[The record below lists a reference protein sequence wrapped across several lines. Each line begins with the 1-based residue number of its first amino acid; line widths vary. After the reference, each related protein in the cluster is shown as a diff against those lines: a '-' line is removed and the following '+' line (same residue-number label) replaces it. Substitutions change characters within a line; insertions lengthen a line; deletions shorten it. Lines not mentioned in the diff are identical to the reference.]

1 MSGRPIAV
9 YTDIVDLD
17 PAPGVALLEQA
28 GFEVRVLGTADPDA
42 IADGAADA
50 AALLVGYSPVTA
62 DLLDRLPAL
71 EIIATQSAGV
81 DHIDVAAA
89 LARRVQIGNVPDAAT
104 EEVAVH
110 ALAMCLALERGLVFL
125 DRDVRAGRWDGTAQ
139 RLHRPS
145 TRTLGVLGLG
155 RIGRR
160 LVELARPVFGRIVG
174 HDPVL
179 PGDRWPA
186 GVEQS
191 DLDGL
196 LTRSDLLSLHA
207 PQVSGAAP
215 VLGARELALLPEGA
229 SLVNVARGGLVDE
242 AALLAALDRGAVG
255 AAALDVLPVEP
266 PEPGNPLLT
275 HPRTL
280 ITPHAAYL
288 SRDSARDYVLGQA
301 SNVVEW
307 SRTGRPRNPVS

>member
-1 MSGRPIAV
+1 MIAV
-9 YTDIVDLD
+9 YTDVVDLD

-28 GFEVRVLGTADPDA
+28 GFEVRVLGTADPDL
-42 IADGAADA
+42 IATRAADA

-71 EIIATQSAGV
+71 EIIATQSVGV

-104 EEVAVH
+104 EEVAAH
-110 ALAMCLALERGLVFL
+110 ALAMCLALERGLPFL
-125 DRDVRAGRWDGTAQ
+125 DRDVRAGRWDGTSR
-139 RLHRPS
+139 RLRRPS
-145 TRTLGVLGLG
+145 ALALGVLGLG
-155 RIGRR
+155 RIGQR

-174 HDPVL
+174 HDPML
-179 PGDRWPA
+179 PDARWPL
-186 GVEQS
+186 GVERS

-196 LTRSDLLSLHA
+196 LAVSDVLSLHA
-207 PQVSGAAP
+207 PQIAGAAP
-215 VLGARELALLPEGA
+215 VIGARELALLPPGA
-229 SLVNVARGGLVDE
+229 CLVNVARGGLVDE
-242 AALLAALDRGAVG
+242 NALLAALERGTLG
-255 AAALDVLPVEP
+255 AAALDVLAVEP
-266 PEPGNPLLT
+266 PEPDNPLLR

-288 SRDSARDYVLGQA
+288 SPDSARDYVLIQA

-307 SRTGRPRNPVS
+307 SRTGRPRNPVP